1 MEDKR
6 AGCPTWFLGGVA
18 GLSGERLASSAIS
31 SATLSC
37 CAWSNTYSRP
47 NHSPPLV
54 QFSLPSPIL
63 ILVQSTWL
71 WPTDLLLSE
80 FLKLLGSLLTSLLP
94 VCCAQPSQCGGD
106 CRTVWGRRVGGHI
119 QGVVYYSNTTGIYL
133 WTGAVLCHPPFSW
146 YSSSFPFCNE
156 RDDDCNNG
164 HKETQATTGILC

>member
-94 VCCAQPSQCGGD
+94 VCCAQPSQRGGD
-106 CRTVWGRRVGGHI
+106 CRTVWGRRGGHI
-119 QGVVYYSNTTGIYL
+119 LFKVLFTTLILQAYTCEL
-133 WTGAVLCHPPFSW
+133 VLFCAIHLFRGTVLPFLSAT
-146 YSSSFPFCNE
+146 
-156 RDDDCNNG
+156 
-164 HKETQATTGILC
+164 KEMTA